1 MFVPQMCLWVFTRST
16 SFPVLFEQ
24 RFVAQKKWC
33 NLHAWPESWG
43 VLRSAPKKCVTAF
56 QGNKSST
63 NVNSIKGFCWKN
75 YEFQIPALLF
85 FLGSKNFG
93 EGSWSRFNHLLCN
106 EIHGFFHVR
115 DTSLRMLAWGCW
127 WTVLKDMLGR
137 PLKCCVLLNLARR
150 DSNEYFTI
158 CPNANRHLGCRDAM
172 VKSVASAIFAYPKND
187 SNAWKSLKQ
196 GLHDKKNNRTTE
208 EINVM

>member
-1 MFVPQMCLWVFTRST
+1 
-16 SFPVLFEQ
+16 
-24 RFVAQKKWC
+24 
-33 NLHAWPESWG
+33 
-43 VLRSAPKKCVTAF
+43 
-56 QGNKSST
+56 
-63 NVNSIKGFCWKN
+63 
-75 YEFQIPALLF
+75 
-85 FLGSKNFG
+85 
-93 EGSWSRFNHLLCN
+93 
-106 EIHGFFHVR
+106 
-115 DTSLRMLAWGCW
+115 MLAWGCW